1 MTGEEA
7 EKNPA
12 GLGREDPNGQKMDAD
27 DYHDHDNDD
36 DQDNGDAND
45 YDHDNDDDNDDEKN
59 PGLITLCRNCKF
71 EDTCELT
78 NLERVNLLKG
88 SEKIQKGANL
98 KDNGVYHGNDIRC
111 QYC

>member
-27 DYHDHDNDD
+27 DYHDHDDD
-36 DQDNGDAND
+36 DD
-45 YDHDNDDDNDDEKN
+45 YDHDNEDDNDDEKN

-78 NLERVNLLKG
+78 NL
-88 SEKIQKGANL
+88 
-98 KDNGVYHGNDIRC
+98 
-111 QYC
+111 

>member
-12 GLGREDPNGQKMDAD
+12 GLGREDPNGQKLDAD
-27 DYHDHDNDD
+27 DYHDHDDD
-36 DQDNGDAND
+36 DD
-45 YDHDNDDDNDDEKN
+45 YDHDNDDEKN